1 MARTGFSEEQMAKLE
16 ETGFFTAKK
25 VGRKTLYDP
34 VNVDVADALAGL
46 MQAGFDQ
53 ATGFTADDAAIY
65 LNALTALLHEEVML
79 FLKRASS
86 PGANSDGMVKLAEQ
100 GIERVTP
107 LILALR
113 RKLIREFIEAAPLGG
128 T

>member
-1 MARTGFSEEQMAKLE
+1 
-16 ETGFFTAKK
+16 
-25 VGRKTLYDP
+25 
-34 VNVDVADALAGL
+34 

-53 ATGFTADDAAIY
+53 KTGFTADDAAIY
-65 LNALTALLHEEVML
+65 LTALTALLREEVML

-86 PGANSDGMVKLAEQ
+86 PGTNPDSMVRLAEQ

-128 T
+128 A